1 MAYSTFEPKGNPMD
15 AFPGRHKL
23 SGDSP
28 VIILKDDKPWAAV
41 GSPGGHTITQNVP
54 QIILNLI
61 DFDLTMQE
69 AIDAP
74 KVSFVEPDKLAVD
87 EHLSDELVKSLEDM
101 GHNIIK
107 GRIGNAQGIKLIY
120 DENGNVTSLDV
131 GSDHRGEGKAAIIGT
146 ER

>member
-1 MAYSTFEPKGNPMD
+1 
-15 AFPGRHKL
+15 
-23 SGDSP
+23 
-28 VIILKDDKPWAAV
+28 
-41 GSPGGHTITQNVP
+41 
-54 QIILNLI
+54 
-61 DFDLTMQE
+61 
-69 AIDAP
+69 
-74 KVSFVEPDKLAVD
+74 
-87 EHLSDELVKSLEDM
+87 M